1 MKKMNESKLNFSAL
15 AKVMDKIDDNG
26 ERGRCGNWE
35 MALGG
40 YDHGY
45 EIYYRGAPIGRV
57 NYELKEYELYDE
69 DFMSKDQ
76 IPEFLAAI
84 DARKFKDVGYHEEED
99 HVIDDDGPRYVQES
113 IGNLETFLAE
123 KEKEFKPSGVNP
135 SWDESED
142 KVWAV
147 QDYLSSMGS
156 FTDEDRE
163 YLRQTAPELLS
174 LEEEEDIVNESML
187 PLKDITKR
195 YSAKQRTALDG
206 KSWWVGFDNETGK
219 YIPGNRYKTKGEC
232 ETGIIVDMEYGRLDA
247 TPDELEKIESLF
259 AGLKESTRKTNMKKV
274 VKETSEL
281 QKFKRAIE
289 AAKKRVIR
297 DVKHHGVSEKQGD
310 LELRELRDRLFDIEH
325 DWKNK
330 TCSRDE
336 ELLIGKLLDDFENW
350 VSTYNGRMEESTNWE
365 ELEKGMKWNLEIRSR
380 KELDELYGLIH
391 LASLKF
397 DDAQKWVDKLEEF
410 YDSSD
415 KNWELEINGKKDLDT
430 LYSLV
435 RAGAT
440 SMTDDKVAIK
450 WRNRLGKFYAEFNKL
465 NESTRKN
472 TMKKIVKEGTA
483 DVKNI
488 INDYGDACV
497 QYGKSGDRI
506 DKIWMQ
512 RQLDKVYQAL
522 DCYGESN
529 KKVVKEADGDVDL
542 GEPKIYVGTYAKYNN
557 GSIDGKWITLSDYNT
572 YEEFVDACR
581 ELHSD
586 EKDPEFMVQDYE
598 NFPEKWYHEGGL
610 PTEEE
615 FDKINEYYMM
625 DDSEKDAYA
634 AYVSYTDNDS
644 IDDFHDAY
652 QGQFNSAEDFAY
664 HIVDSMGWDSLG
676 QENLD
681 MYFDYDSFGRD
692 LMYDFHIGDPDN
704 TDSEGEPEDPDHYYD
719 NDGYDQGEYESDR
732 QVAEDYVDSLGGVD
746 QLGPDTARNYFDYE
760 SFGRDLF
767 INDYFEEDGYVFSR
781 Y

>member
-1 MKKMNESKLNFSAL
+1 MK
-15 AKVMDKIDDNG
+15 
-26 ERGRCGNWE
+26 
-35 MALGG
+35 
-40 YDHGY
+40 
-45 EIYYRGAPIGRV
+45 EI
-57 NYELKEYELYDE
+57 
-69 DFMSKDQ
+69 
-76 IPEFLAAI
+76 
-84 DARKFKDVGYHEEED
+84 
-99 HVIDDDGPRYVQES
+99 
-113 IGNLETFLAE
+113 
-123 KEKEFKPSGVNP
+123 
-135 SWDESED
+135 
-142 KVWAV
+142 
-147 QDYLSSMGS
+147 
-156 FTDEDRE
+156 TD
-163 YLRQTAPELLS
+163 
-174 LEEEEDIVNESML
+174 
-187 PLKDITKR
+187 R
-195 YSAKQRTALDG
+195 YSAEQRTALDG
-206 KSWWVGFDNETGK
+206 KSWWVAFDNETGK
-219 YIPGNRYKTKGEC
+219 YIPGSKKYKTKGEC
-232 ETGIIVDMEYGRLDA
+232 ETGIIIDMKHGRLDA

-259 AGLKESTRKTNMKKV
+259 SGLKESTRKTTMKKI
-274 VKETSEL
+274 VKEASEL

-336 ELLIGKLLDDFENW
+336 ELLMGKLLDDFEDW

-391 LASLKF
+391 RASLKF
-397 DDAQKWVDKLEEF
+397 DDAQTWVDKLEEF

-450 WRNRLGKFYAEFNKL
+450 WRNRLSKFYAEFNKL

-522 DCYGESN
+522 DCYGEST
-529 KKVVKEADGDVDL
+529 KKVVSTKKVMKEADGDVDM

-676 QENLD
+676 KENLD

-746 QLGPDTARNYFDYE
+746 QLGPDTARNYFDY
-760 SFGRDLF
+760 D
-767 INDYFEEDGYVFSR
+767 
-781 Y
+781 